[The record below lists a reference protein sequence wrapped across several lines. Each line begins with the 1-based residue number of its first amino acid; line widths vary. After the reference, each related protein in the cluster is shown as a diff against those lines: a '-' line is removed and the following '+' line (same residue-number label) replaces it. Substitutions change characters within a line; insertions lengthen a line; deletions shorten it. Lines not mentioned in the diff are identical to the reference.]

1 MPRKW
6 SLFRVWVGGVPLEA
20 RSHARHLGRG
30 HLWAAA
36 HRFGRLGSSFA
47 PKFGIPRICKVV
59 TGWRLPGWLP
69 LSAAPAATL
78 AAAAATL
85 AADFHPP
92 AATPR
97 RPGSHLAGSRQPP
110 RPPWLPGWP
119 GWQPPWLRW
128 QPPRQPSGCQF
139 RPGGSHFLLPLTGW
153 LPPRPPG
160 CHIGSLGR
168 GLPDICHDRVG
179 PGKEAE
185 GQLQDGG
192 EDGRTGHRHHLGC
205 QDGAGDG
212 RD

>member
-110 RPPWLPGWP
+110 RPPWLPG
-119 GWQPPWLRW
+119 
-128 QPPRQPSGCQF
+128 GCRGSQGG
-139 RPGGSHFLLPLTGW
+139 RGGSHPGCRGSHLAAKW
-153 LPPRPPG
+153 LP
-160 CHIGSLGR
+160 ISAAGSQVAAVLATWLG
-168 GLPDICHDRVG
+168 
-179 PGKEAE
+179 
-185 GQLQDGG
+185 
-192 EDGRTGHRHHLGC
+192 
-205 QDGAGDG
+205 
-212 RD
+212 